1 MFGTNSFIINP
12 TDAYQDKFLSKSEKS
27 DLDVEII
34 NSDTNL
40 HSNYIYLC
48 DVENGGFEITLPEEP
63 KNGDTI
69 RIFNYKGSF
78 KDNNVIIK
86 SDKKINNS
94 NEYKCKLDSSVY
106 ELKYYENIDEWLL
119 IIVGTQNLGSL
130 FAEFMCEIPEL
141 SNQSADEIN
150 EGDYIEIDIDNYDEN
165 AEYLVDNEL
174 VTKFVYK
181 SDKTFKVYFGNVDED
196 TDTTFRVRAIKT
208 GYISSS
214 WSDEISI
221 TVKDKPEEEDDAIIN
236 DAFADNKDTSSDCD
250 VTNDKVVFT
259 KDGGEY
265 KEVITEQGDDEE
277 DWSSYQT
284 IAKIELEK
292 MNIYDDDTDTD
303 TLAVKN
309 KKIKDVS
316 KCYITNDDYPDGV
329 EIDIGDVEDESNE
342 DTTNTLDIFG
352 DDSCIA
358 CYNFDGDATDLS
370 GNYDGTTHGDISYV
384 DGFFDKGI
392 RIDDEDEKQY
402 VSVDEITDIKDAFTY
417 SCWVTNPDDYD
428 DEDYYAYVVANE
440 NHDRLYGLVIHYNDS
455 DNDNNNKIE
464 CQLDGDNQL
473 LSIPDDKT
481 IEKEDKLFF
490 VYSWDKS
497 KNDGKPSVYIKNE
510 TQDYEYTLV
519 FDDLA
524 TTDDLDKGFD
534 VIAGINST
542 YDNRIAIVIDQVRI
556 FNKVVSDDEID
567 ILYNEQITKYK
578 ADISS
583 NDLDNAPENA
593 YFIEENITIKTALTK
608 DNDPT
613 DDDFN
618 DEDLDTWKIDTDND
632 YKENSYKKVSD
643 YSGNKFQRKITGDKN
658 ANITYLKSNMWKD
671 S

>member
-181 SDKTFKVYFGNVDED
+181 SDKTFKVYFGNVDKD

-250 VTNDKVVFT
+250 VTNDKVIFT
-259 KDGGEY
+259 EDGGEY

-284 IAKIELEK
+284 IARIELEK
-292 MNIYDDDTDTD
+292 MNIIDDDTDKD
-303 TLAVKN
+303 TLVVTDE
-309 KKIKDVS
+309 KIKDVS
-316 KCYITNDDYPDGV
+316 KCYIINDDYPDGV
-329 EIDIGDVEDESNE
+329 EIDIGDVDEDKGTVNV
-342 DTTNTLDIFG
+342 LDIFD

-358 CYNFDGDATDLS
+358 CYNLDGDATDLS
-370 GNYDGTTHGDISYV
+370 GNYDGQWKDSDDNDIDGTYDDGKFKKGAYSSGDNDYIDYPDDFPKNVKVCLSGWFYLTDDV
-384 DGFFDKGI
+384 S
-392 RIDDEDEKQY
+392 IDDKHVHIFGCPRDTDTDNDSPVVACYFHNKQLVVERFYDDDITQDMTKMKFEYNKWYHIATNVDDDKAEIYINNEKQ
-402 VSVDEITDIKDAFTY
+402 DTE
-417 SCWVTNPDDYD
+417 
-428 DEDYYAYVVANE
+428 
-440 NHDRLYGLVIHYNDS
+440 GYNDYW
-455 DNDNNNKIE
+455 NGKKIAF
-464 CQLDGDNQL
+464 NSRN
-473 LSIPDDKT
+473 SI
-481 IEKEDKLFF
+481 
-490 VYSWDKS
+490 S
-497 KNDGKPSVYIKNE
+497 
-510 TQDYEYTLV
+510 
-519 FDDLA
+519 
-524 TTDDLDKGFD
+524 
-534 VIAGINST
+534 GI
-542 YDNRIAIVIDQVRI
+542 VDQVRI
-556 FNKVVSDDEID
+556 FNKPLSDDEID
-567 ILYNEQITKYK
+567 KLYNEEISKYK

-583 NDLDNAPENA
+583 NDLDNAPTSA
-593 YFIEENITIKTALTK
+593 YFIEENVTIKTALTK

>member
-1 MFGTNSFIINP
+1 MGKFSDYFRDKIKQVGGEGSGILSFEN
-12 TDAYQDKFLSKSEKS
+12 
-27 DLDVEII
+27 I
-34 NSDTNL
+34 NSDTTVKT
-40 HSNYIYLC
+40 SKAYLC
-48 DVENGGFEITLPEEP
+48 DVSDDGFKVTLPKNP
-63 KNGDTI
+63 KDDDIIGVV
-69 RIFNYKGSF
+69 NYKGSF
-78 KDNNVIIK
+78 KDNNLKI
-86 SDKKINNS
+86 DGNGNKINGKDT
-94 NEYKCKLDSSVY
+94 YTCKLTDTSYTLQYSEDNEEWVCLISSSFA
-106 ELKYYENIDEWLL
+106 LS
-119 IIVGTQNLGSL
+119 SL

>member
-1 MFGTNSFIINP
+1 MGKFSDYFR
-12 TDAYQDKFLSKSEKS
+12 DKIKQVGGEGSGILSLEN
-27 DLDVEII
+27 I
-34 NSDTNL
+34 NSDTTAKT
-40 HSNYIYLC
+40 SKAYLC
-48 DVENGGFEITLPEEP
+48 DVSDDGFKVTLPKSP
-63 KNGDTI
+63 KDDDIIGVV
-69 RIFNYKGSF
+69 NYKGSF
-78 KDNNVIIK
+78 KDNNLKI
-86 SDKKINNS
+86 DGNGNKINGKDT
-94 NEYKCKLDSSVY
+94 YTCKLTDTSYTLQYSEDNEEWVCLISSSFA
-106 ELKYYENIDEWLL
+106 LS
-119 IIVGTQNLGSL
+119 SL

-236 DAFADNKDTSSDCD
+236 DAFADNEDSSSDCD
-250 VTNDKVVFT
+250 VTNDKGVFT
-259 KDGGEY
+259 EDGGEY

-284 IAKIELEK
+284 IARIELEK
-292 MNIYDDDTDTD
+292 MDIIDNDTDTD
-303 TLAVKN
+303 TLAVTDE
-309 KKIKDVS
+309 KIKDVS
-316 KCYITNDDYPDGV
+316 KCYIINDDYPDGV
-329 EIDIGDVEDESNE
+329 EIDIGDVDDESGN
-342 DTTNTLDIFG
+342 TTDTLDIFD

-370 GNYDGTTHGDISYV
+370 GNYDGTATNIDYV
-384 DGFFDKGI
+384 DGKFDKGAKFNGSSSYI
-392 RIDDEDEKQY
+392 QFPDNTFTSGKDFAITFWIKCEDVSASHRHVTLRHNHNIELFIQDSKISLGDTGTKTLEDDTWYFCAFSATADGTTGKIYDADGELET
-402 VSVDEITDIKDAFTY
+402 IT
-417 SCWVTNPDDYD
+417 TNDDVRGSGSFDHDWLGRND
-428 DEDYYAYVVANE
+428 DSYYE
-440 NHDRLYGLVIHYNDS
+440 G
-455 DNDNNNKIE
+455 
-464 CQLDGDNQL
+464 
-473 LSIPDDKT
+473 T
-481 IEKEDKLFF
+481 
-490 VYSWDKS
+490 
-497 KNDGKPSVYIKNE
+497 
-510 TQDYEYTLV
+510 
-519 FDDLA
+519 
-524 TTDDLDKGFD
+524 
-534 VIAGINST
+534 
-542 YDNRIAIVIDQVRI
+542 IDQVRI
-556 FNKVVSDDEID
+556 FNRTLSDDEID
-567 ILYNEQITKYK
+567 KLYNEEKSKYK

-583 NDLDNAPENA
+583 NDLDNAPTSA

-658 ANITYLKSNMWKD
+658 ANVTYLKSNMWKD
-671 S
+671 N